1 MSVKKISPE
10 IQVSFNQKAEKPKR
24 EYADKFS
31 EEVPDIDAIK
41 EKYGA
46 VVWCDY
52 TDCLYNKKVA
62 DEEGLQRT
70 TGTLLRNRTYN
81 PISEQE
87 NILTNLCVRGEI
99 AIKYTKVL
107 SNKTSTAQHVP
118 SCFCPAQRKSGHVD
132 FMNLLQPDGS
142 ALGGNIDSQHPSDA
156 GYGGLDSGN
165 IYEGR

>member
-81 PISEQE
+81 PISC
-87 NILTNLCVRGEI
+87 LL
-99 AIKYTKVL
+99 YT
-107 SNKTSTAQHVP
+107 SP
-118 SCFCPAQRKSGHVD
+118 SPRD
-132 FMNLLQPDGS
+132 
-142 ALGGNIDSQHPSDA
+142 
-156 GYGGLDSGN
+156 
-165 IYEGR
+165 